1 MLRVKLLDS
10 LEVKMIQDS
19 ESEELSTVKS
29 FEWDL
34 IDFDQDFIRLQI
46 NYKEPSDVGSF
57 FSKDFL

>member
-46 NYKEPSDVGSF
+46 NYKEPLDVGSF